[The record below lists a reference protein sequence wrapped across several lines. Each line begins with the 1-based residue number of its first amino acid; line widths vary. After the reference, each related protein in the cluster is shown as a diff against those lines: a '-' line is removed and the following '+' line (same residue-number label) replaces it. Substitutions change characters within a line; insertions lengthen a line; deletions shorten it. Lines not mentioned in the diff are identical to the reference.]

1 MDYRCPCCSVDLKNK
16 LMPTTGIG
24 RLVLKL
30 PAFIGGDIRQQVANC
45 PNCHTSLK
53 RNLHPLD
60 TALVRWGAAPFIVFI
75 IGLVLESLTVQMVAA
90 LLLVVGAVWASWGIT
105 RPAYKKWMAWR
116 EVDDEP

>member
-1 MDYRCPCCSVDLKNK
+1 
-16 LMPTTGIG
+16 MPTTGIG